1 MFYNYLKIGWRNL
14 MRQKVFAAINVLG
27 MTVAFCAALL
37 LGIAAYYEWSYD
49 QFHVQK
55 DSIYQLYTEE
65 HMGDGSISKNSSQA
79 APLGPTLEKECT
91 AVQAATRFDWNYM
104 TVQYK
109 EQSLD
114 ITVDF
119 VDPAFL
125 TMFSFPVISGDRQAL
140 NKPDQLLLTE
150 KTAAKIFKG
159 ESPVGK
165 IVQVNINNHL
175 KPFTVAGIL
184 ANVPEASSIEFEGLC
199 SFQNILAE
207 LGEPDS
213 WDSQAFHVYAQLRPQ
228 ATPAMLE
235 QQMKI
240 LVQKY
245 RTNKLDNMKRNG
257 VQPGPDGELL
267 SLRTLALSAVHFTE
281 YSNTGRTISPFY
293 PWMLLIMSVLIIA
306 TASINFINLSM
317 GRAFTRAGEIGL
329 RKALGAVRSQLILQ
343 FWSEALIV
351 CGLAFIVS
359 LVAAVLIL
367 PAFNSLFRYHLSFSI
382 LQHVQLIVWIV
393 AAFLFVTI
401 LAGGYPA
408 WLISR
413 TNLME
418 VLKGKLHL
426 GKSGFLRNT
435 LIVVQF
441 VVAVVLIS
449 CTTILWQQL
458 HFLRTRPMGFDR
470 EQVVS
475 IPVIGNVDATRV
487 LSRLQQRLDGDPHIL
502 SSTASYMNLGA
513 GLAGGESSW
522 HISFAYQG
530 RDIKPVWVPVEYDY
544 LQTLGLQLRA
554 GRDFSRA
561 YGADSNTI
569 VINEKLAAL
578 MGGEAAVGQFIKL
591 DTLPLQV
598 IGIIKD
604 FNFKS
609 LHRAIEPMALRL
621 TPSLQAAAIFVKVKP
636 TDLPGAMAVIQK
648 AWKEI
653 VPQGDFNGSFL
664 DDNVN
669 RMYRAEA
676 RLTTIIV
683 CSAVLAVIISC
694 MGLFAVAVLV
704 IRQRNKEIGIR
715 KILGASVGS
724 IVTLLSGSFL
734 KLVALA
740 IVIAVP
746 LAWYIMGSWLQ
757 HFAYRVDIHWWIF
770 ALVGGIAIIIA
781 FFTISIQTIRTAFMN
796 PVKSIKTV

>member
-49 QFHVQK
+49 QFHVHK
-55 DSIYQLYTEE
+55 DSIYQVYTEE
-65 HMGDGSISKNSSQA
+65 HMEDGSILKNSSEP
-79 APLGPTLEKECT
+79 APLGPVLEKECT
-91 AVQAATRFDWNYM
+91 AVQAATRFYWDYM
-104 TVQYK
+104 AVQYK

-125 TMFSFPVISGDRQAL
+125 TMFSFPVIKGDRQAL

-150 KTAAKIFKG
+150 ETATKIFKG

-165 IVQVNINNHL
+165 IVQVTINNQL

-184 ANVPEASSIEFEGLC
+184 ANVPEGSSIDFEGLC
-199 SFQNILAE
+199 SFQNVLSG
-207 LGEPDS
+207 LKEPDT
-213 WDSQAFHVYAQLRPQ
+213 WDNQAYLVYAQLRPH

-235 QQMKI
+235 QQMKPVI
-240 LVQKY
+240 HKY
-245 RTNKLDNMKRNG
+245 RTNKLDNMKKNG
-257 VQPGPDGELL
+257 VQPGADGELL
-267 SLRTLALSAVHFTE
+267 SLHTLALSALHFTE
-281 YSNTGRTISPFY
+281 FSNMGRSISPFY
-293 PWMLLIMSVLIIA
+293 PWMLLIMSLLIIA

-359 LVAAVLIL
+359 LVAAVLLL
-367 PAFNSLFRYHLSFSI
+367 PAFNSLFSYHLSFSV
-382 LQHVQLIVWIV
+382 LQHIQLIVYIV
-393 AAFLFVTI
+393 AAFVFVTI

-426 GKSGFLRNT
+426 GKSSFLRNT

-441 VVAVVLIS
+441 VVAVILIS
-449 CTTILWQQL
+449 CTTIIWQQL
-458 HFLRTRPMGFDR
+458 HFLRTRPIGFDR

-513 GLAGGESSW
+513 GLAGSESSW
-522 HISFAYQG
+522 HVSFGYQG
-530 RDIKPVWVPVEYDY
+530 RDIKTMWVPVEYDY
-544 LQTLGLQLRA
+544 LQTLGLKLQA
-554 GRDFSRA
+554 GRDFSRG
-561 YGADSNTI
+561 YGTDSNTVI
-569 VINEKLAAL
+569 INEKLAAL
-578 MGGEAAVGQFIKL
+578 MGGKNVVGQFIQL
-591 DTLPLQV
+591 DSLPLQV
-598 IGIIKD
+598 IGILKD

-609 LHRAIEPMALRL
+609 LHRPIEPLVLRL

-636 TDLPGAMAVIQK
+636 TDLPGAMAAIQR
-648 AWKEI
+648 AWKEV

-669 RMYRAEA
+669 RMYQAEA

-683 CSAVLAVIISC
+683 SSAILAVIISC

-724 IVTLLSGSFL
+724 IVSLLSGGFL
-734 KLVALA
+734 KLVAVA

-746 LAWYIMGSWLQ
+746 LAWYIMSTWLQ
-757 HFAYRVDIHWWIF
+757 HFAYRVAIHWWVF
-770 ALVGGIAIIIA
+770 ALVGAIAIIIA